1 MSNSVNDDKGN
12 VRLDKWLWAA
22 RFFKT
27 RSLAQDAVDRGRVRI
42 GGEPVKPARTV
53 KMNDKILIDNGSD
66 RWEVIVAAIS
76 GSRGPAPVART
87 LYFETDESISRREND
102 KVARRLYPEPSLE
115 IKGRPTKRD
124 RRAMTRVGEGG
135 DD

>member
-1 MSNSVNDDKGN
+1 MDKDKEN

-27 RSLAQDAVDRGRVRI
+27 RSLAQDAVERGRVRI
-42 GGEPVKPARTV
+42 DGEPVKPARTV
-53 KMNDKILIDNGSD
+53 KINDKMLIDNGSD
-66 RWEVIVAAIS
+66 RWEIIVAAIS
-76 GSRGPAPVART
+76 GARGGAPVART
-87 LYFETDESISRREND
+87 LYFETDESIAKREND

-124 RRAMTRVGEGG
+124 RRSMEQAGE
-135 DD
+135 

>member
-1 MSNSVNDDKGN
+1 MEDNN

-27 RSLAQDAVDRGRVRI
+27 RSLATDAIDRGRVRI
-42 GGEPVKPARTV
+42 DGEPVKPSRNV
-53 KMNDKILIDNGSD
+53 KVNDKLVIDNGSD

-76 GSRGPAPVART
+76 DKRGPAPVARE
-87 LYFETDESISRREND
+87 LYFETEESIAKREND
-102 KVARRLYPEPSLE
+102 KTARRLFPEPSLD

-124 RRAMTRVGEGG
+124 RRAIEKAGS
-135 DD
+135 

>member
-1 MSNSVNDDKGN
+1 MIKEDTMDKDKES

-27 RSLAQDAVDRGRVRI
+27 RSLAQDAVERGRVRI
-42 GGEPVKPARTV
+42 DGEPVKPARTV
-53 KMNDKILIDNGSD
+53 KINDKMLIDNGSD
-66 RWEVIVAAIS
+66 RWEIIVAAIS
-76 GSRGPAPVART
+76 GARGGAPVART
-87 LYFETDESISRREND
+87 LYFETDESIAKREND

-124 RRAMTRVGEGG
+124 RRAMEQAGE
-135 DD
+135 

>member
-1 MSNSVNDDKGN
+1 MIKEDTMDKDKEN

-27 RSLAQDAVDRGRVRI
+27 RSLAQDAVERGRVRI
-42 GGEPVKPARTV
+42 DGEPVKPARTV
-53 KMNDKILIDNGSD
+53 KINDKMLIDNGSD
-66 RWEVIVAAIS
+66 RWEIIVAAIS
-76 GSRGPAPVART
+76 GARGGAPVART
-87 LYFETDESISRREND
+87 LYFETDESIAKRELD

-124 RRAMTRVGEGG
+124 RRAMEQAGE
-135 DD
+135 

>member
-1 MSNSVNDDKGN
+1 MMDKDKEN

-27 RSLAQDAVDRGRVRI
+27 RSLAQDAVERGRVRI
-42 GGEPVKPARTV
+42 DGEPVKPARTV
-53 KMNDKILIDNGSD
+53 KINDKMLIDNGSD
-66 RWEVIVAAIS
+66 RWEIIVAAIS
-76 GSRGPAPVART
+76 GARGGAPVART
-87 LYFETDESISRREND
+87 LYFETDESIAKRELD

-124 RRAMTRVGEGG
+124 RRAMEQAGE
-135 DD
+135 

>member
-1 MSNSVNDDKGN
+1 MDKDKEN

-27 RSLAQDAVDRGRVRI
+27 RSLAQDAVERGRVRI
-42 GGEPVKPARTV
+42 DGEPVKPARTV
-53 KMNDKILIDNGSD
+53 KINDKMLIDNGSD
-66 RWEVIVAAIS
+66 RWEIIVAAIS
-76 GSRGPAPVART
+76 GARGGAPVART
-87 LYFETDESISRREND
+87 LYFETDESIAKRELD

-124 RRAMTRVGEGG
+124 RRAMEQAGE
-135 DD
+135 

>member
-1 MSNSVNDDKGN
+1 MDKDKEN

-27 RSLAQDAVDRGRVRI
+27 RSLAQDAVERGRVRI
-42 GGEPVKPARTV
+42 DGEPVKPARTV
-53 KMNDKILIDNGSD
+53 KINDKILIDNGSD
-66 RWEVIVAAIS
+66 RWEIIVAAIS
-76 GSRGPAPVART
+76 GARGGAPVART
-87 LYFETDESISRREND
+87 LYFETDESIAKRELD

-124 RRAMTRVGEGG
+124 RRAMEQAGE
-135 DD
+135 

>member
-1 MSNSVNDDKGN
+1 MTTMDKDKEN

-27 RSLAQDAVDRGRVRI
+27 RSLAQDAVERGRVRI
-42 GGEPVKPARTV
+42 DGEPVKPARTV
-53 KMNDKILIDNGSD
+53 KINDKMLIDNGSD
-66 RWEVIVAAIS
+66 RWEIIVAAIS
-76 GSRGPAPVART
+76 GARGGAPVART
-87 LYFETDESISRREND
+87 LYFETDESIAKRELD

-124 RRAMTRVGEGG
+124 RRAMEQAG
-135 DD
+135 D

>member
-1 MSNSVNDDKGN
+1 MDKDKDKEN

-27 RSLAQDAVDRGRVRI
+27 RSLAQDAVERGRVRI
-42 GGEPVKPARTV
+42 DGEPVKPARTV
-53 KMNDKILIDNGSD
+53 KINDKMLIDNGSD
-66 RWEVIVAAIS
+66 RWEIIVAAIS
-76 GSRGPAPVART
+76 GARGGAPVART
-87 LYFETDESISRREND
+87 LYFETDESIAKREND

-124 RRAMTRVGEGG
+124 RRAMERAG
-135 DD
+135 D

>member
-1 MSNSVNDDKGN
+1 MDKDKET

-27 RSLAQDAVDRGRVRI
+27 RSLAQDAVERGRVRI
-42 GGEPVKPARTV
+42 DGEPVKPARTV
-53 KMNDKILIDNGSD
+53 KINDRMLIDNGSD
-66 RWEVIVAAIS
+66 RWEIIVAAIS
-76 GSRGPAPVART
+76 GARGGAPVART
-87 LYFETDESISRREND
+87 LYFETDESIAKRELD

-124 RRAMTRVGEGG
+124 RRAMEQAGE
-135 DD
+135 

>member
-1 MSNSVNDDKGN
+1 MIKDDMMDKDKEN

-27 RSLAQDAVDRGRVRI
+27 RSLAQDAVERGRVRI
-42 GGEPVKPARTV
+42 DGEPVKPARTV
-53 KMNDKILIDNGSD
+53 KINDKMLIDNGSD
-66 RWEVIVAAIS
+66 RWEIIVAAIS
-76 GSRGPAPVART
+76 GARGGAPVART
-87 LYFETDESISRREND
+87 LYFETDESIAKREND

-124 RRAMTRVGEGG
+124 RRAMEQAGE
-135 DD
+135 

>member
-1 MSNSVNDDKGN
+1 MMDKDKEN

-27 RSLAQDAVDRGRVRI
+27 RSLAQDAVERGRVRI
-42 GGEPVKPARTV
+42 DGEPVKPARTV
-53 KMNDKILIDNGSD
+53 KINDKMLIDNGSD
-66 RWEVIVAAIS
+66 RWEIIVAAIS
-76 GSRGPAPVART
+76 GARGGAPVART
-87 LYFETDESISRREND
+87 LYFETDESIAKREND

-124 RRAMTRVGEGG
+124 RRAMEQAGE
-135 DD
+135 

>member
-1 MSNSVNDDKGN
+1 MDKDKEN

-27 RSLAQDAVDRGRVRI
+27 RSLAQDAVERGRVRI
-42 GGEPVKPARTV
+42 DGEPVKASRTV
-53 KMNDKILIDNGSD
+53 KVNDKMTIDNGSD
-66 RWEVIVAAIS
+66 RWEIIVAAIS
-76 GSRGPAPVART
+76 GARGGAPVART
-87 LYFETDESISRREND
+87 LYFETDESIAKRELD

-124 RRAMTRVGEGG
+124 RRAMEQAGE
-135 DD
+135 

>member
-1 MSNSVNDDKGN
+1 MEKDKEN

-27 RSLAQDAVDRGRVRI
+27 RSLAQDAVERGRVRI
-42 GGEPVKPARTV
+42 DGEPVKPARTV
-53 KMNDKILIDNGSD
+53 KINDKMLIDNGSD
-66 RWEVIVAAIS
+66 RWEIIVAAIS
-76 GSRGPAPVART
+76 GARGGAPVART
-87 LYFETDESISRREND
+87 LYFETDESIAKREND

-124 RRAMTRVGEGG
+124 RRAMERAG
-135 DD
+135 D

>member
-1 MSNSVNDDKGN
+1 MDKDKEN

-27 RSLAQDAVDRGRVRI
+27 RSLAQDAVERGRVRI
-42 GGEPVKPARTV
+42 DGEPVKPARTV
-53 KMNDKILIDNGSD
+53 KINDKMLIDNGSD
-66 RWEVIVAAIS
+66 RWEIIVAAIS
-76 GSRGPAPVART
+76 GARGGAPVART
-87 LYFETDESISRREND
+87 LYFETDESIAKREND

-124 RRAMTRVGEGG
+124 RRAIEQAGE
-135 DD
+135 

>member
-1 MSNSVNDDKGN
+1 MDKDKDV

-27 RSLAQDAVDRGRVRI
+27 RSLAQDAVERGRVRI
-42 GGEPVKPARTV
+42 DGEPVKPARTV
-53 KMNDKILIDNGSD
+53 KINDKMTIDNGSD
-66 RWEVIVAAIS
+66 RWEIIVAAIS
-76 GSRGPAPVART
+76 GARGGAPVART
-87 LYFETDESISRREND
+87 LYFETDDSIAKRENE

-124 RRAMTRVGEGG
+124 RRAMERAG
-135 DD
+135 D

>member
-1 MSNSVNDDKGN
+1 MDKDKEN

-27 RSLAQDAVDRGRVRI
+27 RSLAQDAVERGRVRI
-42 GGEPVKPARTV
+42 DGEPVKPARTV
-53 KMNDKILIDNGSD
+53 KINDRMLIDNGSD
-66 RWEVIVAAIS
+66 RWEIIVAAIS
-76 GSRGPAPVART
+76 GARGGAPVART
-87 LYFETDESISRREND
+87 LYFETDESIAKRELD

-124 RRAMTRVGEGG
+124 RRAMEQAG
-135 DD
+135 D

>member
-1 MSNSVNDDKGN
+1 MDKDKEN

-27 RSLAQDAVDRGRVRI
+27 RSLAQDAVERGRVRI
-42 GGEPVKPARTV
+42 DGEPVKPARTV
-53 KMNDKILIDNGSD
+53 KINDKMLIDNGSD
-66 RWEVIVAAIS
+66 RWEIIVAAIS
-76 GSRGPAPVART
+76 GARGGAPVART
-87 LYFETDESISRREND
+87 LYFETDESVAKREND

-124 RRAMTRVGEGG
+124 RRAMERAG
-135 DD
+135 D

>member
-1 MSNSVNDDKGN
+1 MDKDKEN

-27 RSLAQDAVDRGRVRI
+27 RSLAQDAVERGRVRI
-42 GGEPVKPARTV
+42 DGEPVKPARTV
-53 KMNDKILIDNGSD
+53 KINDKMLIDNGSD
-66 RWEVIVAAIS
+66 RWEIIVAAIS
-76 GSRGPAPVART
+76 GARGGAPVART
-87 LYFETDESISRREND
+87 LYFETDESIAKREND

-124 RRAMTRVGEGG
+124 RRAMEQAGE
-135 DD
+135 

>member
-1 MSNSVNDDKGN
+1 MDKDKEN

-27 RSLAQDAVDRGRVRI
+27 RSLAQDAVERGRVRI
-42 GGEPVKPARTV
+42 DGEPVKPARTV
-53 KMNDKILIDNGSD
+53 KINDRMLIDNGSD
-66 RWEVIVAAIS
+66 RWEIIVAAIS
-76 GSRGPAPVART
+76 GARGGPPVART
-87 LYFETDESISRREND
+87 LYFETDESIAKREND

-124 RRAMTRVGEGG
+124 RRAMEQAGE
-135 DD
+135 